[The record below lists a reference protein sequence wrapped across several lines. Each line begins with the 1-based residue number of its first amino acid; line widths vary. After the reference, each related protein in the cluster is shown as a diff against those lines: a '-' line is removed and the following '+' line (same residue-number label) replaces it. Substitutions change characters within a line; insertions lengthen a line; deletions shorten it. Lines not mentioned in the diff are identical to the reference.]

1 MRAQDETPS
10 PSFPASPS
18 SPLRVERLSLPE
30 SLALASHGKAP
41 FAALGYGTPHG
52 LAWMPTVNAR
62 VLSPRGPMADVWH
75 VSAPHIESGTTGIAR
90 WRTDGHWLLGAI
102 DLDEATEKQGLAE
115 LAHRAYRDLFK
126 TLDQAGAPHLQRIWN
141 YLPRINADGGGLE
154 RYRQF
159 NLGRQEAFLEAGRA
173 AFEGAP
179 AACALGIHQGA
190 LSIRFLAGQQA
201 PLPVENPRQVSAYR
215 YPETYGPRSPT
226 FSRAALADIGEGNI
240 ALFIS
245 GTASIVGHET
255 VHHGDV
261 LEQTRETLRNL
272 QAVVDAA
279 NLRGTA
285 KFSLA
290 ELDCV
295 VYVRHPADTEAV
307 RGVLEGA
314 LGTDAAMTRDAVY
327 LEADICRSDLLVEI
341 EAHTVAA
348 GQLRA

>member
-1 MRAQDETPS
+1 MTVRAQDPN
-10 PSFPASPS
+10 S
-18 SPLRVERLSLPE
+18 SQLSSHLRVERLSLPD
-30 SLALASHGKAP
+30 SLALATHGKAP

-52 LAWMPTVNAR
+52 VAWMPTVNAR
-62 VLSPRGPMADVWH
+62 VLSTQGAMADVWH
-75 VSAPHIESGTTGIAR
+75 VSGPHIESGTTGIAR

-102 DLDEATEKQGLAE
+102 DLNEAAEQQGLAE

-141 YLPRINADGGGLE
+141 YLPQINADGGGLE

-179 AACALGIHQGA
+179 AACALGIHQGS

-201 PLPVENPRQVSAYR
+201 PLPLENPRQVSAYR

-226 FSRAALADIGEGNI
+226 FSRAALADIGDGNI

-279 NLRGTA
+279 NARGTA
-285 KFSLA
+285 KFALA

-295 VYVRHPADTEAV
+295 VYVRHPSDTEAV
-307 RGVLEGA
+307 RSVLEDTLGA
-314 LGTDAAMTRDAVY
+314 DAPMARHAVY
-327 LEADICRSDLLVEI
+327 LEADICRADLLVEI

>member
-1 MRAQDETPS
+1 MRPQDDHLH
-10 PSFPASPS
+10 S
-18 SPLRVERLSLPE
+18 SLRVERLSLPD
-30 SLALASHGKAP
+30 SLALATHSHAP

-52 LAWMPTVNAR
+52 VAWMPTVNAR
-62 VLSPRGPMADVWH
+62 VLSPQGAKADVWH
-75 VSAPHIESGTTGIAR
+75 VSDGAQVRSGTTGIAR

-102 DLDEATEKQGLAE
+102 DLDEAVEGQGLTE
-115 LAHRAYRDLFK
+115 LAQRAYRDLFR
-126 TLDQAGAPHLQRIWN
+126 TLEQAGTPHLQRIWN

-159 NLGRQEAFLEAGRA
+159 NLGRQEAFFEAGRA

-179 AACALGIHQGA
+179 AACALGIRQGA
-190 LSIRFLAGQQA
+190 LSIRFLAGRAA

-226 FSRAALADIGEGNI
+226 FSRAALADIGDGQV

-255 VHHGDV
+255 VHHGEV
-261 LEQTRETLRNL
+261 REQTRETLRNL
-272 QAVVDAA
+272 EAVIASA
-279 NLRGTA
+279 HAQTTA
-285 KFSLA
+285 RFSLDA
-290 ELDCV
+290 LDCV
-295 VYVRHPADTEAV
+295 VYVRHPSDTEAV
-307 RGVLEGA
+307 REVIEAA
-314 LGTDAAMTRDAVY
+314 LGAQAPMARHAVY

-348 GQLRA
+348 GRLQAA

>member
-1 MRAQDETPS
+1 MRAPDDHLH
-10 PSFPASPS
+10 
-18 SPLRVERLSLPE
+18 SPLRVERLSLPD
-30 SLALASHGKAP
+30 SLALATHSHAP

-52 LAWMPTVNAR
+52 VAWMPTVNAR
-62 VLSPRGPMADVWH
+62 VLSPQGAMADVWH
-75 VSAPHIESGTTGIAR
+75 VGDGTQVRSGTTGIAR

-102 DLDEATEKQGLAE
+102 DLDEAVEGQSLTELSQ
-115 LAHRAYRDLFK
+115 RAYRDLFR
-126 TLDQAGAPHLQRIWN
+126 TLDQAGTPHLQRIWN

-159 NLGRQEAFLEAGRA
+159 NLGRQEAFFEAGRA

-179 AACALGIHQGA
+179 AACALGIRQGA
-190 LSIRFLAGQQA
+190 LSIRFLAGRAA

-226 FSRAALADIGEGNI
+226 FSRAALADIGDGQV

-261 LEQTRETLRNL
+261 REQARETLRNL
-272 QAVVDAA
+272 EAVIASA
-279 NLRGTA
+279 HAQTTA
-285 KFSLA
+285 RFSLDA
-290 ELDCV
+290 LDCV
-295 VYVRHPADTEAV
+295 VYVRHPSDTDAV
-307 RGVLEGA
+307 REVIESAIGA
-314 LGTDAAMTRDAVY
+314 PAPMARHAVY

-348 GQLRA
+348 GRLQAA

>member
-1 MRAQDETPS
+1 MRPQDDHLH
-10 PSFPASPS
+10 
-18 SPLRVERLSLPE
+18 SPLRVERLSLPD
-30 SLALASHGKAP
+30 SLALATHSHAP

-52 LAWMPTVNAR
+52 VAWMPTVNAR
-62 VLSPRGPMADVWH
+62 VLSPQGAMADVWH
-75 VSAPHIESGTTGIAR
+75 VGDGTQVRSGTTGIAR

-102 DLDEATEKQGLAE
+102 DLDEAVEGQSLTE
-115 LAHRAYRDLFK
+115 LAQRAYRDLFR
-126 TLDQAGAPHLQRIWN
+126 TLDQADTPHLQRIWN

-159 NLGRQEAFLEAGRA
+159 NLGRQEAFFEAGRA

-179 AACALGIHQGA
+179 AACALGIRQGA
-190 LSIRFLAGQQA
+190 LSIRFLAGRAA

-226 FSRAALADIGEGNI
+226 FSRAALADIGDGQV

-261 LEQTRETLRNL
+261 REQTRETLRNL
-272 QAVVDAA
+272 EAVIASA
-279 NLRGTA
+279 HAQTTA
-285 KFSLA
+285 RFSLDA
-290 ELDCV
+290 LDGV
-295 VYVRHPADTEAV
+295 VYVRHPSDTEAV
-307 RGVLEGA
+307 REVIEAA
-314 LGTDAAMTRDAVY
+314 LGAHAPMARHAVY

-348 GQLRA
+348 GRLQAA

>member
-1 MRAQDETPS
+1 MTVESTA
-10 PSFPASPS
+10 PAT
-18 SPLRVERLSLPE
+18 PLRVERLALPDSLT
-30 SLALASHGKAP
+30 LADRGSAP

-52 LAWMPTVNAR
+52 VAWMPTVNAR
-62 VLSPRGPMADVWH
+62 VLSGQGPMADVWQ
-75 VSAPHIESGTTGIAR
+75 VGGGRAVESGTTGIAR
-90 WRTDGHWLLGAI
+90 WRSNGEWLLGAI
-102 DLDEATEKQGLAE
+102 DLDEAAERQGLAE

-126 TLDQAGAPHLQRIWN
+126 TLDQAGTPHLLRIWN

-159 NLGRQEAFLEAGRA
+159 NLGRQEAFFEAGRA

-190 LSIRFLAGQQA
+190 LSIRFLAGQAA

-226 FSRAALADIGEGNI
+226 FSRAALAEIGDGEV

-245 GTASIVGHET
+245 GTASIVGHAT
-255 VHHGDV
+255 VHQGDV

-272 QAVVDAA
+272 EAVIAAA
-279 NLRGTA
+279 NGRSSA
-285 KFSLA
+285 AFSLA
-290 ELDCV
+290 MLDCV
-295 VYVRHPADTEAV
+295 VYVRHPADAEKV
-307 RGVLEGA
+307 RDVIVQA
-314 LGTDAAMTRDAVY
+314 LGADAPMVRHAVY

-341 EAHTVAA
+341 EAHAVAP
-348 GQLRA
+348 GRLRA